1 MNTNQRA
8 LLLSTVSMAMGNWGN
23 TPTPP
28 DDQSAPPAV
37 GNDGELHLEGQTL
50 LVHSARLKDLD
61 GHQVLQV
68 EGEHV
73 RGVPLFQ
80 LAFRLSESLDPGQP
94 KLLSGHH
101 IPLLLGEFQDTL
113 DLPYCGSAGSGEL
126 AISAVTGEGPWEV
139 DGELEIACDSEAM
152 NGKISFRLRADQ

>member
-1 MNTNQRA
+1 MNTTQSA
-8 LLLSTVSMAMGNWGN
+8 LLLSTVTLAMGNWGN

-61 GHQVLQV
+61 GHHVLQI

-73 RGVPLFQ
+73 HGVPLFQ
-80 LAFRLSESLDPGQP
+80 LAFRLSESFDPAQP
-94 KLLSGHH
+94 KLLSGRH
-101 IPLLLGEFQDTL
+101 IPLLLGEFQETL
-113 DLPYCGSAGSGEL
+113 DLPRCGSADTGNL
-126 AISAVTGEGPWEV
+126 VISTVTGEGPWEV
-139 DGELEIACDSEAM
+139 DGELEIHCDADAM
-152 NGKISFRLRADQ
+152 SGRIGFRLRVS